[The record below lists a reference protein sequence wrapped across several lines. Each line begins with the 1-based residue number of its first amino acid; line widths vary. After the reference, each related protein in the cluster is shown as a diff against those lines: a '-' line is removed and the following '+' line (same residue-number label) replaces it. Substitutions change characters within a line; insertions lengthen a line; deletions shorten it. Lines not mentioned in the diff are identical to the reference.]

1 MSDNAPEY
9 HHLIL
14 ETHAGWAVVRLHR
27 PHALNTLSIATLEE
41 LTRAFDWLGRHPDIR
56 AVILTGS
63 GEAFAAGADI
73 REVAALNG
81 LAALAFAE
89 RGQRLC
95 RLIERSPSLVIAAI
109 DGYCFGGGLDV
120 AMACHLRYASARSLF
135 AHPGARIGIMTGF
148 GGTWRLPQ
156 LVGKSRA
163 LELFLT
169 GKRLTAQQAL
179 AWGLIH
185 RVIAHGSVVE
195 AAKETAMN
203 IITRSPLT
211 S

>member
-1 MSDNAPEY
+1 MSDSAPEY
-9 HHLIL
+9 RHLML
-14 ETHAGWAVVRLHR
+14 EMHPHWAVVRLHR

-41 LTRAFDWLGRHPDIR
+41 LTRAFDGLGRRPDMR

-81 LAALAFAE
+81 LDALAFAE

-95 RLIERSPSLVIAAI
+95 RLIERCPSVVIAAI

-148 GGTWRLPQ
+148 GGTWRLPR

-185 RVIAHGSVVE
+185 RVITQGSVVE
-195 AAKETAMN
+195 AAKETAMRLIN
-203 IITRSPLT
+203 RSSFT